1 MYLRDLHIRNLKLL
15 RDVHIPFTDGNGEPR
30 KWTVLLGKNGLCKT
44 SILQSIALISSG
56 QRRAQQLAN
65 IPSLRDRRS
74 ESSTVEIQAEFG
86 FSQSYHA
93 HRTYPDLDPKPP
105 EPPRLTA
112 KLFLFPGE
120 SDFRGTSD
128 FPDHASYLKIISIS
142 PGFPIPVHDP
152 LSDARSQQLNHWFV
166 AGYGVNRALSD
177 RVLEKAPEDLALF
190 RLESLFGKG
199 SLIGTGFTDLF
210 QDVGAKEA
218 VLPAGSKATR
228 TGPFARAYA
237 KTLQKIFVSPHGLL
251 PQIGGIDLRGKHGVR
266 RARDL
271 IESRRFDFL
280 IDGQEVRVPATWL
293 SQGYQG
299 TIAWIADLVGQIFW
313 EADGLVEAEEME
325 GIVLLDEIDLH
336 LHPSWQVRL
345 VNALKHTFPK
355 LQFITTTHSPMILPY
370 VRQEELFLVVEDG
383 NGNVTVRASDQSPML
398 MTGSQIYDV
407 FFGIDQV
414 FPSSLRDDVRR
425 YGFLAGDPFRS
436 ETEDQELRVLKERL
450 EGNGIKPDWQPLP
463 RQDPQDATG
472 MLGSTPE
479 SKQ

>member
-1 MYLRDLHIRNLKLL
+1 MYLRDLQIRNLKLL
-15 RDVHIPFTDGNGEPR
+15 RDVHIPFTDGQGEPR

-44 SILQSIALISSG
+44 SILQSIALIASG

-65 IPSLRDRRS
+65 VPSLRDRRNEGDS
-74 ESSTVEIQAEFG
+74 VQIQAEFG
-86 FSQSYHA
+86 FSQKYHA
-93 HRTYPDLDPKPP
+93 FRTYPDLDPKPP
-105 EPPRLTA
+105 TPPRLTA
-112 KLFLFPGE
+112 QLFLFPNE
-120 SDFRGTSD
+120 SDFVGASS
-128 FPDHASYLKIISIS
+128 FPDHGSYLKPKVVPVGS
-142 PGFPIPVHDP
+142 PQPIHDP

-166 AGYGVNRALSD
+166 AGYGVNRALTD
-177 RVLEKAPEDLALF
+177 RVLEKAPEDLALS
-190 RLESLFGKG
+190 RVESLFGKG

-210 QDVGAKEA
+210 QDVGSKEA
-218 VLPAGSKATR
+218 ALPAGKVIR

-237 KTLQKIFVSPHGLL
+237 KTLQKIFVSPYGLL

-271 IESRRFDFL
+271 IESRRFDFQ

-313 EADGLVEAEEME
+313 EADGPVEAEDME

-336 LHPSWQVRL
+336 LHPAWQVRL

-383 NGNVTVRASDQSPML
+383 KGNVTVRAAAQSPML

-407 FFGIDQV
+407 FFGIDRV
-414 FPSSLRDDVRR
+414 FPESLRDDLRR

-436 ETEDQELRVLKERL
+436 EEEDKELAALKARL
-450 EGNGIKPDWQPLP
+450 AEHGITPDWEPVP
-463 RQDPQDATG
+463 RQEPPCVDIGTG
-472 MLGSTPE
+472 GSVPE
-479 SKQ
+479 SEQ